1 MKKVYIL
8 MGEDLKSTFLFIVY
22 AATLYEN
29 LKSKIMKDYKHDYPY
44 LEFYWVEE
52 DLIEPLEENDK

>member
-1 MKKVYIL
+1 